1 MTHVAKFRLGAI
13 ALLGLGLAGLATSAG
28 IANSTAPSD
37 TCGITSTTQNGML
50 LIQGAVL
57 SPVALT
63 GEYKFSLQSAGH
75 GGSSTI
81 NQGGAFT
88 AAANEPTTIGQVTI
102 NAGSTYTVALGLKVD
117 GKILDC
123 SQDFLASR

>member
-1 MTHVAKFRLGAI
+1 MTLFATYRLGAI
-13 ALLGLGLAGLATSAG
+13 GLLGLGLVGLATSAG
-28 IANSTAPSD
+28 IANSTPPSNA
-37 TCGITSTTQNGML
+37 CGVTAKTQNGML
-50 LIQGAVL
+50 HIEGAVL
-57 SPVALT
+57 SPVTLT
-63 GEYKFSLQSAGH
+63 GEYKFSLQSSSG

-81 NQGGAFT
+81 NQGGVFT
-88 AAANEPTTIGQVTI
+88 APANEPTTIGQVTI

>member
-1 MTHVAKFRLGAI
+1 MTISRRLGTI

-28 IANSTAPSD
+28 IANSTAPSNS
-37 TCGITSTTQNGML
+37 CGVTSTTRSGML
-50 LIQGAVL
+50 HIEGTVL

-63 GEYKFSLQSAGH
+63 GEYKFSLQSSGH

-81 NQGGAFT
+81 NQGGVFS
-88 AAANEPTTIGQVTI
+88 AAANQPTTIGQVTI

-123 SQDFLASR
+123 SQDFASH